1 MVNAFLLLS
10 PIGMMALGLAA
21 IIFWKFKRNVS
32 WKYFGCGALIWILAI
47 IPKLIMDLTVTAY
60 LYEGVYAYGAMALMI
75 TAGLYLGLR
84 TGLFESGL
92 TYIAGRKLGS
102 LKKIKLNEAIAFG
115 IGFGAFEAIILGLS
129 GFFSL
134 LVLVMYP
141 SLAGTLTASQQ
152 LALDSPTIVVGAAI
166 MERLFVIFIH
176 IFASLLV
183 FYSIAKKKII
193 YLVYSILFKAAV
205 DGMIPVLTYYI
216 DTTTVSGT
224 YLIEL
229 PFLAFAAISWVG
241 TMWLMGRYPA
251 DPAVAHKAPVSRKKA
266 RPSRKR

>member
-1 MVNAFLLLS
+1 MDSCHN
-10 PIGMMALGLAA
+10 
-21 IIFWKFKRNVS
+21 
-32 WKYFGCGALIWILAI
+32 
-47 IPKLIMDLTVTAY
+47 PKLVMDLTVTAY

-141 SLAGTLTASQQ
+141 SLAARSRPASSWPGQPYH
-152 LALDSPTIVVGAAI
+152 SRGAAI

-216 DTTTVSGT
+216 DTTTVSGLT
-224 YLIEL
+224 
-229 PFLAFAAISWVG
+229 
-241 TMWLMGRYPA
+241 
-251 DPAVAHKAPVSRKKA
+251 
-266 RPSRKR
+266 